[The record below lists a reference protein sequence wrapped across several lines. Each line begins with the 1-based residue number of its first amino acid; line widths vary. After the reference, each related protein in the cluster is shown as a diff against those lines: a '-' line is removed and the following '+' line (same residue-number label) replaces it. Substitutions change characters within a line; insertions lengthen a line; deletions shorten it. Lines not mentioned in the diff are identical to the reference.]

1 MKVLVATDGSE
12 HSMKAVQRALELAET
27 QGAQVTL
34 MSVAYYVADYLT
46 GMPPNIREKLEDEAW
61 AALKKGKAVFDA
73 KNLPVETVMEAGLV
87 PANLI
92 IAKAQDGKFDRIVI
106 GSTGQNALERIL
118 MGSTAAKVVAHAPCE
133 VTVVR

>member
-12 HSMKAVQRALELAET
+12 HSMKAVQRGLELAET

-34 MSVAYYVADYLT
+34 MSVAYYVQGYLS
-46 GMPPNIREKLEDEAW
+46 GMPPDTQEKLEGEAR
-61 AALKKGKAVFDA
+61 AALQKAKVLFDA
-73 KNLPVETVMEAGLV
+73 KNIPVETVMEAGLV

-106 GSTGQNALERIL
+106 GSTGMNALERIL

>member
-34 MSVAYYVADYLT
+34 MSVAYYVQGNFD
-46 GMPPNIREKLEDEAW
+46 GMPMNIQDKLEDEAR
-61 AALKKGKAVFDA
+61 AALKKGKALFDA
-73 KNLPVETVMEAGLV
+73 KNLPVETVLEAGLV

-92 IAKAQDGKFDRIVI
+92 IAKAEDGKFDRIVI
-106 GSTGQNALERIL
+106 GSTGMNALERIL
-118 MGSTAAKVVAHAPCE
+118 MGSTAGKVVAHAPCE

>member
-1 MKVLVATDGSE
+1 MKVLVPTDGSE
-12 HSMKAVQRALELAET
+12 HSMKAVQRGLELAEK

-34 MSVAYYVADYLT
+34 MSVAYFGADYLE
-46 GMPPNIREKLEDEAW
+46 GMPPNIREKLEDEAR
-61 AALKKGKAVFDA
+61 AALKKAKALFDA
-73 KNLPVETVMEAGLV
+73 KNLPVETVLMTGLV